1 MKNFMKNFVAI
12 LCLMVLVLTVLF
24 FSCVPAGKTMW
35 NNCFFEGQK
44 ADNATNCIT
53 QKRVED
59 TARSILT
66 TYEFDKMIY
75 EQYIDSEDSIEK
87 SIANQALTR
96 ANHTADLYNNY
107 ILINSFVWEGNIP
120 EEFQLELPYL
130 S

>member
-1 MKNFMKNFVAI
+1 MKNFVAI
-12 LCLMVLVLTVLF
+12 LCLIVLVLTILF

-44 ADNATNCIT
+44 ADNATNYIT
-53 QKRVED
+53 PEKVED
-59 TARSILT
+59 TARSLQAS
-66 TYEFDKMIY
+66 YEFDKMVY
-75 EQYIDSEDSIEK
+75 EQYINSEDSVEK
-87 SIANQALTR
+87 NIANQALIR